1 VSVTISRY
9 DAAAKDRYRE
19 GALKGMDAASN
30 HLRVSLQ
37 KAFGSWYYKGG
48 RFRSTLQVKQSIRR
62 DGPTWAGEGWEAT
75 VGTNKIEAL
84 YWELGHHNV
93 FTRKYE
99 RVEIWVPTG
108 AREVQAM
115 RDTFARVVAR
125 MMGRP
130 TV

>member
-1 VSVTISRY
+1 MSVTVTDNSLRVLDRY
-9 DAAAKDRYRE
+9 RDAARMGIDAAA
-19 GALKGMDAASN
+19 N
-30 HLRVSLQ
+30 HLKVSVQ

-62 DGPTWAGEGWEAT
+62 DGPRWAGSGWEAT

-84 YWELGHHNV
+84 YWELGHMNT
-93 FTRKYE
+93 FTRKHE

-115 RDTFARVVAR
+115 RDTFARVVTR
-125 MMGRP
+125 MMKQP
-130 TV
+130 L

>member
-1 VSVTISRY
+1 VSVTVTDNSLRVM
-9 DAAAKDRYRE
+9 DRYRD
-19 GALKGMDAASN
+19 AARMGMDAAAN
-30 HLRVSLQ
+30 HLKVSVQ

-62 DGPTWAGEGWEAT
+62 DGPTWAGKGWEAT

-84 YWELGHHNV
+84 YWELGHMNT

-115 RDTFARVVAR
+115 RDTFARVVTR
-125 MMGRP
+125 MMKQP
-130 TV
+130 L